1 MMKKKE
7 IQNLLDNHI
16 SIGNDLTKTRKDI
29 IKQDLD
35 FRERR
40 SQLEDLAYKEELND
54 FAISL
59 LKKILQ

>member
-16 SIGNDLTKTRKDI
+16 AIGNDITKTIKEVVYQDI
-29 IKQDLD
+29 DFKEKQD
-35 FRERR
+35 
-40 SQLEDLAYKEELND
+40 QLNYLASKEELND